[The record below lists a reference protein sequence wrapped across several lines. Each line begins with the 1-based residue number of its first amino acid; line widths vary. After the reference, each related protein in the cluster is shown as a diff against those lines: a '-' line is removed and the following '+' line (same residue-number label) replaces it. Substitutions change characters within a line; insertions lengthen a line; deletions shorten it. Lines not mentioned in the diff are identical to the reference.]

1 MGSRSARWRQSWA
14 PQPLT
19 PLMEGPDPEMQ
30 EEGTKKESSW
40 EVIREWFKAQKISP
54 GGAGNNNINSFY
66 GTIHAKTQDLRLL
79 LGVLGC
85 PLAPIPSAHD
95 PTLPIHNHIK
105 DTPFVSPPPLSLYPS
120 KCCTTRRE
128 KIRNPS
134 LILLLNFVTPE
145 LITTFIFS
153 ISNFGRKF
161 KFSSS
166 VAFFFS

>member
-30 EEGTKKESSW
+30 EEAKKESSW

-54 GGAGNNNINSFY
+54 GGNISQSFY

-95 PTLPIHNHIK
+95 PTLTIHNHIK
-105 DTPFVSPPPLSLYPS
+105 DTSFVSSPSLPS
-120 KCCTTRRE
+120 K
-128 KIRNPS
+128 
-134 LILLLNFVTPE
+134 LLS
-145 LITTFIFS
+145 FIYLF
-153 ISNFGRKF
+153 
-161 KFSSS
+161 
-166 VAFFFS
+166 

>member
-40 EVIREWFKAQKISP
+40 EAIREWFKAQKISP
-54 GGAGNNNINSFY
+54 GANISSQQSFY

-85 PLAPIPSAHD
+85 PLAPIPSDHD
-95 PTLPIHNHIK
+95 PALSIHNHIK
-105 DTPFVSPPPLSLYPS
+105 DTPFVSSLYSS
-120 KCCTTRRE
+120 KCF
-128 KIRNPS
+128 
-134 LILLLNFVTPE
+134 LF
-145 LITTFIFS
+145 
-153 ISNFGRKF
+153 
-161 KFSSS
+161 
-166 VAFFFS
+166 